1 SEIIGNSTA
10 HQAATATATRT
21 PPARWSRA
29 RPSTS
34 SGSRPVVVVVV
45 VVVLMARGLPA
56 RRGTAG
62 WVRVRT
68 GRHASCAGPP
78 FPGSAQPDQ
87 AVRQW
92 VCGQSCR
99 PPAVA
104 VVVAVAGRPG
114 DRGAGLGEHVG

>member
-1 SEIIGNSTA
+1 
-10 HQAATATATRT
+10 HHAATATATRK
-21 PPARWSRA
+21 PPARLSRA

-34 SGSRPVVVVVV
+34 SGSRPVVVIVVV
-45 VVVLMARGLPA
+45 VVVLIARGLPA

-62 WVRVRT
+62 WVRVRA

-78 FPGSAQPDQ
+78 FPWSAQPDQ
-87 AVRQW
+87 AVWQW

-104 VVVAVAGRPG
+104 VVVA
-114 DRGAGLGEHVG
+114 